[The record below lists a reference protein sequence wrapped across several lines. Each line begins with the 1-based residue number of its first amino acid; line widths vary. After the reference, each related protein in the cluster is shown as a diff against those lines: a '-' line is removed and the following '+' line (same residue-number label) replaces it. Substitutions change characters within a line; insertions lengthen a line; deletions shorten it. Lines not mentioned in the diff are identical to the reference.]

1 MFVFVSGL
9 CLCAYN
15 RERVERAKEKKG
27 AML

>member
-1 MFVFVSGL
+1 VFVSGL